1 MPEGSSV
8 LAQVPSDSEQRIWV
22 QAVSWQIKGHGE
34 VREEPYRK
42 GKSVTAGHAVR
53 QRPERAAMLDPRL
66 EAVGI
71 SAELMNQTYPR

>member
-1 MPEGSSV
+1 M
-8 LAQVPSDSEQRIWV
+8 
-22 QAVSWQIKGHGE
+22 
-34 VREEPYRK
+34 REEPYRK